1 MNISLLFLMLLS
13 SFTGQV
19 KAIYCFS
26 ALACIFTIRQFRHIF
41 FLLWPSTFCS
51 LLLSFYHQFPDLLGS
66 PASVNL
72 TLGAMRDP
80 KLLLL
85 FLCVGLTDR
94 TVEGDQLGVNSAAA
108 KWRRSFLGSSWT
120 AWRSQKCTGLFFFSL
135 FLFFVSRACPL
146 PKGCARCRKTL
157 LTYWSKHQCL
167 L

>member
-1 MNISLLFLMLLS
+1 MHWRVFSPSGSFATFFS
-13 SFTGQV
+13 SSG
-19 KAIYCFS
+19 
-26 ALACIFTIRQFRHIF
+26 RR
-41 FLLWPSTFCS
+41 PSVLCS

-108 KWRRSFLGSSWT
+108 K
-120 AWRSQKCTGLFFFSL
+120 
-135 FLFFVSRACPL
+135 
-146 PKGCARCRKTL
+146 
-157 LTYWSKHQCL
+157 
-167 L
+167 